1 MLSRT
6 MRNPNS
12 SLKPAINSGE
22 SVLSNIEQRG
32 ILQPL
37 FIPLALLILTLV
49 GLYFRLTYAMTTSP
63 YIDEY
68 TTMWV
73 AQRTIQY
80 GYPVFSTG
88 AIYSQ
93 GMLFTYIDALFIHL
107 FGLSKLVARMP
118 SVILSAISIPFLYWV
133 GRKLFSPWVGLIAA
147 ALLTFDPQA
156 IIWGGRARNY
166 ALLLLM
172 ALLST
177 FLYYKGVIY
186 REDRS
191 YRRLSF
197 LLLLGA
203 VFTHNQASLLLPAY
217 LLLALLRRGW
227 RWFLRITVMVEHL
240 LLIAGM
246 AVSLELYR
254 RLRPSGWTEVGEGR
268 PPFGFS
274 LNILK
279 AIRRYKPF
287 FVGPDHLPIVGFLTL
302 LVILGLFYLYLTWRR
317 QGRAITALA
326 GEEGSLLFLYLLFGV
341 LMLEMVFVV
350 NERRW
355 SYRYLFM
362 LSPYFFLM
370 ASATLIK
377 CLNLLVLH
385 GRRLI
390 SPIQSPIPRRAYAPM
405 LSGLAVAFIGVLC
418 FPTAKSAAQSQE
430 PGYDLAFQYVKRR
443 WREGDKV
450 MTFTSPPCMVYLG
463 KCDYIAVEL
472 DFHSYAIKEGPY
484 WIEAWGGIPILF
496 TDEDLMEVIEK
507 SPRIWFVVDDIRL
520 HMRYT
525 PQFIQYVWDHMELRA
540 NKRGVLVFLAQNPPP
555 PGPTVGGSLNIE
567 LEGKV
572 ALLGYGLNGEAF
584 KPGEEIRLSLR
595 WKGLEPDL
603 KSYSI
608 FVHLLDANNTLWA
621 RDDSAP
627 IGGLYPTDHWRVGE
641 SITDTHRLTL
651 PTDIPVGRYR
661 LEVGIYEPS
670 TMEHLRATDGRE
682 RIVLDFLKV
691 GLGKEEFMPQHPM
704 EANLD
709 DKVTWL
715 GYDIISRR
723 ISPGDSIH
731 LTLYWQA
738 QRKME
743 KDYTV
748 FVHLIDE
755 EGQMWGQK
763 DNQPEGG
770 FYPTSHWDLG
780 EVVKDRYEV
789 LVEPD
794 TPPGR
799 YRLEI
804 GMYLLATGE
813 RLPVLDEEGQP
824 MDDRVLLDEVRVR

>member
-1 MLSRT
+1 MGDKSPFGVSAADERST
-6 MRNPNS
+6 I
-12 SLKPAINSGE
+12 ASGQE
-22 SVLSNIEQRG
+22 ALDE
-32 ILQPL
+32 PL
-37 FIPLALLILTLV
+37 FIPLALLILTLL
-49 GLYFRLTYAMTTSP
+49 GLYFRLTYARTTSP
-63 YIDEY
+63 FIDEY

-93 GMLFTYIDALFIHL
+93 GMLFTYLDALAFEL
-107 FGLSKLVARMP
+107 FGFSELVARMP
-118 SVILSAISIPFLYWV
+118 SVILSVISILLLYWV

-177 FLYYKGVIY
+177 LFFYKGVIY
-186 REDRS
+186 REDRN

-227 RWFLRITVMVEHL
+227 RWFLRITVMAEHL

-246 AVSLELYR
+246 AVSVELYR
-254 RLRPSGWTEVGEGR
+254 RMRPPGWTEVGEGR
-268 PPFGFS
+268 PPLGFS

-302 LVILGLFYLYLTWRR
+302 LVILGLFYLYLAWRR
-317 QGRAITALA
+317 QGRAITAFV
-326 GEEGSLLFLYLLFGV
+326 GEEGSLLFLYVLFGI

-362 LSPYFFLM
+362 LSPHFFLM
-370 ASATLIK
+370 ASATLTK
-377 CLNLLVLH
+377 CLNLLAPH

-390 SPIQSPIPRRAYAPM
+390 SQIRPPLPRRAYAPI

-430 PGYDLAFQYVKRR
+430 PGYDLGFQYLKRH

-450 MTFTSPPCMVYLG
+450 MTFTPSPCMLYLG
-463 KCDYIAVEL
+463 KCDYVAVEL
-472 DFHSYAIKEGPY
+472 DFHSYATKEGPY

-496 TDEDLMEVIEK
+496 TDEDLMEVIKK

-520 HMRYT
+520 HTRYT

-540 NKRGVLVFLAQNPPP
+540 NKRGALVFLTQNPPP

-584 KPGEEIRLSLR
+584 KPGEEIRISLR

-608 FVHLLDANNTLWA
+608 FIHLLDANNTLWA

-641 SITDTHRLTL
+641 AITDTHRLTL
-651 PTDIPVGRYR
+651 PTDIPTGRYR
-661 LEVGIYEPS
+661 LEMGIYEPS
-670 TMEHLRATDGRE
+670 TMKHLRATDGRE

-691 GLGKEEFMPQHPM
+691 AVGKEEFMPQHPM

-709 DKVTWL
+709 DKVTFL

-723 ISPGDSIH
+723 TSPGGSID

-738 QRKME
+738 QRRME

-748 FVHLIDE
+748 FVHLVDE
-755 EGQMWGQK
+755 EGQIWGQK

-770 FYPTSHWDLG
+770 FYPTSFWDPG
-780 EVVKDRYEV
+780 EAIKDKYQFQVRPETPAGEYQIEV
-789 LVEPD
+789 
-794 TPPGR
+794 
-799 YRLEI
+799 
-804 GMYLLATGE
+804 GMYLLDTNE
-813 RLPVLDEEGQP
+813 RLPLRDGSEEVI
-824 MDDRVLLDEVRVR
+824 DDRILLGPVRVER

>member
-1 MLSRT
+1 MALEERRPNNHSVT
-6 MRNPNS
+6 PTGVKNPS
-12 SLKPAINSGE
+12 PS
-22 SVLSNIEQRG
+22 
-32 ILQPL
+32 L
-37 FIPLALLILTLV
+37 FIAATLIALTFI
-49 GLYFRLTYAMTTSP
+49 GLYLRLTYAREASP
-63 YIDEY
+63 FIDEY
-68 TTMWV
+68 TTIWV

-93 GMLFTYIDALFIHL
+93 GMLFTYLDALAFKL
-107 FGLSKLVARMP
+107 FGFSELVARMP
-118 SVILSAISIPFLYWV
+118 SLILSVISIPLLYWV

-177 FLYYKGVIY
+177 FFFYKGVIY

-203 VFTHNQASLLLPAY
+203 VFTHIQASLLLPAY

-227 RWFLRITVMVEHL
+227 RWFLRITVIAEHL

-246 AVSLELYR
+246 AVSVELYR
-254 RLRPSGWTEVGEGR
+254 LMRPPGWTEVGEGR
-268 PPFGFS
+268 PPLGFS

-317 QGRAITALA
+317 QGRIIITFA
-326 GEEGSLLFLYLLFGV
+326 GEESSLLFLYLLFGV
-341 LMLEMVFVV
+341 LMLEMIFVV
-350 NERRW
+350 GERRW

-362 LSPYFFLM
+362 LSPHFFLM

-377 CLNLLVLH
+377 SLDLLALH

-390 SPIQSPIPRRAYAPM
+390 PHPIPRRAYAPI

-430 PGYDLAFQYVKRR
+430 PGYDLAFQYLKRH

-450 MTFTSPPCMVYLG
+450 MTFTPSPCMLYLG
-463 KCDYIAVEL
+463 KCDYVAVEL
-472 DFHSYAIKEGPY
+472 DFHSYATKEGPY
-484 WIEAWGGIPILF
+484 WIEAWGGIPVLF
-496 TDEDLMEVIEK
+496 TDEDLVEVIEK

-520 HMRYT
+520 HTRYT

-540 NKRGVLVFLAQNPPP
+540 NKRGALVFLAQNPPP

-572 ALLGYGLNGEAF
+572 ALLGYGLNGETF

-603 KSYSI
+603 KSYNI
-608 FVHLLDANNTLWA
+608 FVHLFDANNTLWA

-627 IGGLYPTDHWRVGE
+627 LGGLYPTDYWRVGE
-641 SITDTHRLTL
+641 AITDTHRLTL
-651 PTDIPVGRYR
+651 PTDIPTGRYR
-661 LEVGIYEPS
+661 LEMGIYEPS
-670 TMEHLRATDGRE
+670 SMKHLRAIDGRE
-682 RIVLDFLKV
+682 GIVLDFLKV
-691 GLGKEEFMPQHPM
+691 APSREAFMPQHPM

-709 DKVTWL
+709 DKVTLL
-715 GYDIISRR
+715 GYDIISRKAT
-723 ISPGDSIH
+723 PGGDIH

-738 QRKME
+738 QRRME

-755 EGQMWGQK
+755 EGQIWGQK

-770 FYPTSHWDLG
+770 FYPTSFWDPG
-780 EVVKDRYEV
+780 EVIKDGYQFQVRPETPGGEYQIEV
-789 LVEPD
+789 
-794 TPPGR
+794 
-799 YRLEI
+799 
-804 GMYLLATGE
+804 GMYLLDTNE
-813 RLPVLDEEGQP
+813 RLLLRDGSGEVI
-824 MDDRVLLDEVRVR
+824 DDRILLGPMRVER